1 LGAVVTCDG
10 QLDEPA
16 RGRFACSLRHGC
28 AVAQMIESLGATS
41 DYTGDIAEHI
51 LDTVAQQVRDAHRTG
66 PGDPRRASGTAP
78 GDRPGALR

>member
-1 LGAVVTCDG
+1 MVTCDG

-51 LDTVAQQVRDAHRTG
+51 LDTVAQQVRDAHPNRA
-66 PGDPRRASGTAP
+66 RRPEAGVRNRA
-78 GDRPGALR
+78 R